1 MAKRH
6 RADFSH
12 SMTDL
17 MASVAVT
24 FLLLAA
30 IFIVKSAEAT
40 KRQLAATK
48 KELVPLDRVKL
59 AQEESRKALAKLVE
73 TLRSDTAVS
82 SVAQIVPDASDP
94 FLLTITY
101 RSEQLTFATDQ
112 SVLRDTAKKVVDDSF
127 PTLIKEVCANEAKL
141 ESVTLEGHTD
151 AQGGEDRFQY
161 NFDLSA
167 RRALAVFSEGRES
180 ILQSSSLRHCMDSTF
195 IVTGRGPVR
204 PSDATVR
211 WDDWERRRGS
221 RTEDR
226 RVEVKVRFSAGEAEI
241 RNLQAKP

>member
-1 MAKRH
+1 MAKR
-6 RADFSH
+6 RRTDFSH

-30 IFIVKSAEAT
+30 IFIVKSADAT
-40 KRQLAATK
+40 NKQLAATK
-48 KELVPLDRVKL
+48 TELKPLDRVKV

-73 TLRSDTAVS
+73 TLRKETAIS

-112 SVLRDTAKKVVDDSF
+112 STLNDTAKKVVDDSF
-127 PTLIKEVCANEAKL
+127 PTLIKEVCANEPKL

-167 RRALAVFSEGRES
+167 RRALAVFSEGRLSIAES
-180 ILQSSSLRHCMDSTF
+180 SALRHCMDSNFT
-195 IVTGRGPVR
+195 VTGRGPVH
-204 PSDATVR
+204 PNDPAVR
-211 WDDWERRRGS
+211 WDDWDRRRGPRS
-221 RTEDR
+221 EDR

-241 RNLQAKP
+241 RSLQPPQ

>member
-1 MAKRH
+1 MAKRP
-6 RADFSH
+6 RSDFSH

-30 IFIVKSAEAT
+30 IFIVKAADAMN
-40 KRQLAATK
+40 RQLAATK
-48 KELVPLDRVKL
+48 KELVPLDRVKA
-59 AQEESRKALAKLVE
+59 AQDDSKKALAKLVDI
-73 TLRSDTAVS
+73 LRSSASIS
-82 SVAQIVPDASDP
+82 SVAQIEPDPNDP

-101 RSEQLTFATDQ
+101 RSEQLTFSTDR
-112 SVLRDTAKKVVDDSF
+112 STLNDTARKVVDDSF
-127 PTLIKEVCANEAKL
+127 PTLIKEVCANESRL

-151 AQGGEDRFQY
+151 AQGGENRFQY

-180 ILQSSSLRHCMDSTF
+180 IAESPSLRHCMDSNFT
-195 IVTGRGPVR
+195 VTGRGPVHPNDR
-204 PSDATVR
+204 RIR
-211 WDDWERRRGS
+211 WDDWEKRRGS

-241 RNLQAKP
+241 RNLPATP